1 MADDDP
7 LTDSLMDIVDAM
19 DSQRGQLSST
29 LATAR
34 GYLTAGVDGWP
45 CDLAQPVQDDIV
57 PNVAAD
63 LWSARRVRNGLM
75 AIGTE
80 DGPQAY
86 RVSSDPLRSAW
97 PKLRS
102 AGIMRGMGIA

>member
-1 MADDDP
+1 MPDP
-7 LTDSLMDIVDAM
+7 LTGRLMEIVDAM
-19 DSQRGQLSST
+19 ESQTDDLSTT
-29 LATAR
+29 LETAR

-45 CDLAQPVQDDIV
+45 CDLQQVVQDDIILS
-57 PNVAAD
+57 VAAD
-63 LWSARRVRNGLM
+63 LWSARRVRNGVM
-75 AIGTE
+75 AIGTD

-102 AGIMRGMGIA
+102 AGVMRGMGIA